1 MTYITCRLTAKNR
14 DQLRNPIRS
23 VIEYGLP
30 FTLRRASLLRRN
42 LRRLRSRGSNHKRS
56 WDNLGTILLQ
66 NLSTKSR
73 PNHKT
78 PEDNRQTL
86 LHNCRSKLYSKC
98 TTNRKKD
105 IAPGAARP
113 YAPPRTAVR
122 SKNRG
127 GSTSVSGQVR
137 SPHISGGRRWL
148 SCRQPAYL

>member
-1 MTYITCRLTAKNR
+1 MTHVTCRLTAKNR

-105 IAPGAARP
+105 IALGAARR
-113 YAPPRTAVR
+113 YAPRGWQFDPKTAADLRPSADGSAVR
-122 SKNRG
+122 TSLVAG
-127 GSTSVSGQVR
+127 GG
-137 SPHISGGRRWL
+137 
-148 SCRQPAYL
+148 

>member
-1 MTYITCRLTAKNR
+1 MTHITCRLTAKNR

-56 WDNLGTILLQ
+56 WDNLGTILRQ

-78 PEDNRQTL
+78 SEDNRQTL

-105 IAPGAARP
+105 IAPGAARR
-113 YAPPRTAVR
+113 YAPRGWQFGPKTAADLRPSADR
-122 SKNRG
+122 SAVCTSLVAG
-127 GSTSVSGQVR
+127 GG
-137 SPHISGGRRWL
+137 
-148 SCRQPAYL
+148 